1 MKTAKKYIPTT
12 AEATRMSNIRFKTT
26 MKCTGC
32 VAAVTPDLD
41 AIKEVRSW
49 NADVSGAEKTLTI
62 EAEEATI
69 PQVLAALEKAG
80 FKAERIA

>member
-1 MKTAKKYIPTT
+1 MMIKMYTPTIR
-12 AEATRMSNIRFKTT
+12 EEIRVNNIRFKTT
-26 MKCTGC
+26 MKCIGC
-32 VAAVTPDLD
+32 VAAVTPGLN

-62 EAEEATI
+62 EAEETTI

-80 FKAERIA
+80 FKAERIS